1 MMKFIRGNRIMSVET
16 QNFASL
22 QIVFLLLFA
31 AIGSLS
37 AQGLSLDSCRRL
49 ALHNNVAVRNAAL
62 DVEAAKE
69 TQRQLFTKYFP
80 SVTATFGGYY
90 ALNPLIEY
98 GIEDV
103 QNAAARDWLHN
114 LYYEYG
120 AALGL
125 SDKLSLCE
133 NGLLMGATAV
143 QPVFMGGQIVN
154 GNRLAK
160 IGVEASKLQSQLT
173 KDKVLQQTEET
184 YWQIVSLLEKRK
196 TLQQA
201 IVFLDTLHRDVIA
214 AQQAGLVTQ
223 NDTLK
228 VVMKQYEMRSNQ
240 LKLENG
246 IVLAT
251 MALCQSVG
259 IEYAPDL
266 TLSDTLDKDALRRE
280 IARMQEPLSSDN
292 RKEAQLLDLN
302 VQAEQLKKKIT
313 VGETLPHLMAG
324 ANVSYGNPIFDK
336 YSANGLAFF
345 TLQVPITNWWE
356 TSHKIK
362 QQDYGIQKAINNRE
376 DLMQKMMLETR
387 QAWQELQQSQAQLQL
402 QELALRDAETNLF
415 TARVNYE
422 AGLVPVADLLE
433 AQTLLR
439 QSQDQTI
446 DAWVDLQIKCHQY
459 KLLTGQN

>member
-1 MMKFIRGNRIMSVET
+1 MPVET
-16 QNFASL
+16 QDFASL
-22 QIVFLLLFA
+22 QLVFLLLFVA
-31 AIGSLS
+31 TGSLF
-37 AQGLSLDSCRRL
+37 AQGLSLDSCRHL
-49 ALHNNVAVRNAAL
+49 AMHNNVAVRNAAL
-62 DVEAAKE
+62 DVAAAKE
-69 TQRQLFTKYFP
+69 AQRQLFTKYFP
-80 SVTATFGGYY
+80 NVTASFGGYY

-98 GIEDV
+98 DIEDV
-103 QNAAARDWLHN
+103 QNAAARNWLHN

-143 QPVFMGGQIVN
+143 QPIFMGGQIVN

-160 IGVEASKLQSQLT
+160 IGVEASKLKSQLT
-173 KDKVLQQTEET
+173 QDKVLQQTEET
-184 YWQIVSLLEKRK
+184 YWLIVSLLEKRK

-201 IVFLDTLHRDVIA
+201 IVFLDTLHRDVTA

-228 VVMKQYEMRSNQ
+228 VVLKQYEMRSNQ

-246 IVLAT
+246 ILLAT

-266 TLSDTLDKDALRRE
+266 TLSDTLDKDALMRE

-292 RKEAQLLDLN
+292 RKESQLLDLN

-356 TSHKIK
+356 TSHKMK
-362 QQDYGIQKAINNRE
+362 QQDYEIKKAINNRE
-376 DLMQKMMLETR
+376 DLMQKMMLEMR
-387 QAWQELQQSQAQLQL
+387 QAWQELQQSQAQMQL
-402 QELALRDAETNLF
+402 QELTLRDAETNLF

-422 AGLVPVADLLE
+422 AGMIPVADLLE
-433 AQTLLR
+433 AQTLYR